1 MKNSERISKFYKT
14 LKLLHESQLSPL
26 QKSFR
31 EYFEDMMTQYNI
43 SSPADLKTDELKSEF
58 WTNIGKYWKN
68 GEGTKEGWE
77 EKIKV
82 NEQTVNEEQ
91 YIPSALVKSFG
102 QYNRNDIDKD
112 KLMDIVDK
120 SLAFNFPSNKNKQKE
135 LRNYVDKNIDNCKS
149 QSDYIKIDKYIQSE
163 IDKSVNENKTTK
175 RRLNNAEIQKE
186 KLAKESLKRNI
197 MSETNMSRNDAR
209 LFLKNIGY
217 TIEEI
222 KKLEK

>member
-82 NEQTVNEEQ
+82 NEQAINEVQ
-91 YIPSALVKSFG
+91 LASQLLKYFG
-102 QYNRNDIDKD
+102 QYHRNEIDKD
-112 KLMDIVDK
+112 KLLNIVDK
-120 SLAFNFPSNKNKQKE
+120 YTDFMFDKNKNKQKE
-135 LRNYVDKNIDNCKS
+135 IRNYINKNIDKCKN
-149 QSDYIKIDKYIQSE
+149 QSDYENIDNYIQSKVE
-163 IDKSVNENKTTK
+163 SYTNESKPAR
-175 RRLNNAEIQKE
+175 RRLNNSQIEKE

-217 TIEEI
+217 TVEEI
-222 KKLEK
+222 KKLER